1 MLSTS
6 FQGFCMITCFL
17 QSSVCRAFWQC
28 SQFLF
33 FCGPYLNLVTFFH
46 MLNNPNKVK
55 ALFLLVYFRQTTWIS
70 SHLYLLLYILMM
82 HLCCAC
88 SHIYIVTAIA
98 FVISKVQEMDF
109 VFILTQYYLRS
120 DLSSLGVHSI
130 GLVPASLQ
138 ILFWEEHLNWS
149 RWKLLLMIQRITR
162 HVLYIWSVLW
172 LVVFMI
178 FCSYCYKPVTSL
190 QQPQL

>member
-1 MLSTS
+1 
-6 FQGFCMITCFL
+6 MITCFL
-17 QSSVCRAFWQC
+17 QSSVRRAFWQC

-33 FCGPYLNLVTFFH
+33 FCGAYLNLVTFFH

-109 VFILTQYYLRS
+109 VFILTQYYLWS
-120 DLSSLGVHSI
+120 DLSSLWVHSI

-138 ILFWEEHLNWS
+138 ILFWEEHLTWS
-149 RWKLLLMIQRITR
+149 RWKLLLMIQRITG

-172 LVVFMI
+172 LVFMI
-178 FCSYCYKPVTSL
+178 FCSYCYKPVTSS